1 MYGDQRPWPLV
12 SAASTLGAMAIGNR
26 FVSALVR
33 SPLHRVMSGSVNLVR
48 YQGRRSGRQITT
60 PTQYA
65 THGDD
70 IVILVARHETKTW
83 WRNFVAARDIDV
95 LISGVWRPMTARAVI
110 GADEPEL
117 AVALMESYLRRFPS
131 ARRIFGDLD
140 REAAAQRAVFVQCR
154 PR

>member
-1 MYGDQRPWPLV
+1 
-12 SAASTLGAMAIGNR
+12 MAIGNW
-26 FVSALVR
+26 FVSVLLR
-33 SPLHRVMSGSVNLVR
+33 SPLHRMMSGSVDLVR
-48 YQGRRSGRQITT
+48 YQGHRSGRQITT

-65 THGDD
+65 TYGDG

-83 WRNFVAARDIDV
+83 WRNFVAERDIDV

-117 AVALMESYLRRFPS
+117 AASLMESYLHRFPKAKRLS
-131 ARRIFGDLD
+131 SDLD
-140 REAAAQRAVFVQCR
+140 PEAAAKQAVLVKCR